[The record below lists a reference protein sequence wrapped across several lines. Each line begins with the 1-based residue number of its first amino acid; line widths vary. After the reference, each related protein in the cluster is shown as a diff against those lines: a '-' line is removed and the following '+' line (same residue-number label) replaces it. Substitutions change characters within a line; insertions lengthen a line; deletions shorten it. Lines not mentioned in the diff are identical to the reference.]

1 METLE
6 NFGISQKLFEEWRE
20 PREGTDNPTKANNP
34 VWNWLVQTKLSAW
47 AANKASERD
56 YYADGPTWCFDRYGQ
71 STTQLPDGRK
81 IYIGGEHEDHY
92 DPDFCIYN
100 DVVVEHID
108 GSLDIYIYPQSV
120 FPATDFHS
128 ATLVNNEIFIIG
140 RLGYHDQR
148 HIKQTPVF
156 ILNINNFS
164 IRKQETTGSNPGWI
178 FGHNATL
185 LEDGKTLLIRQGEIY
200 SGPET
205 PVTENINE
213 WCLDLSSGS
222 WKLSKEN
229 NWPRWQYIR
238 ADKKYNLLW
247 ELRQL
252 LWHQDMNWK
261 SEHDRELVKLID
273 QLGHH
278 PDLPTLKSLY
288 QPPLKFEPLPEREG
302 DGEYNQHR
310 ILVEGVVVRYKE
322 EHWEIQVTVE
332 GYLPPKI
339 VALLKEDLYSKLSD
353 LVKTQWEISDI

>member
-47 AANKASERD
+47 AANKASEHD

-71 STTQLPDGRK
+71 STNQLPDGRK

-128 ATLVNNEIFIIG
+128 ATLVNDEIFIIG

-156 ILNINNFS
+156 ILNIDNFS

-185 LEDGKTLLIRQGEIY
+185 LEDGKSLLIRQGEIY

-213 WCLDLSSGS
+213 WSLDLSSGS

-238 ADKKYNLLW
+238 ADKKSNLLW

-252 LWHQDMNWK
+252 LWHQEMNWK
-261 SEHDRELVKLID
+261 SEYDRDLVKLID

-302 DGEYNQHR
+302 DGEYNQQR
-310 ILVEGVVVRYKE
+310 ILVEDVVVRYKE
-322 EHWEIQVTVE
+322 EHWEVQVTVE
-332 GYLPPKI
+332 GYLPPDI
-339 VALLKEDLYSKLSD
+339 IALLKQDLYSKLSN
-353 LVKTQWEISDI
+353 LVKTQWKVSDI